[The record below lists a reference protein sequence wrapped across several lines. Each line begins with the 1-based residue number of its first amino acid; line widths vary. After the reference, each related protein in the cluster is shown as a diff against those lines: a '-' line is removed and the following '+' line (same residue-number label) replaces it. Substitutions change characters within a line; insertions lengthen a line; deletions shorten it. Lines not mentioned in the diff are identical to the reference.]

1 MPYNSGS
8 IANFS
13 ASAISDTYQRIVQ
26 TDGVRLAD
34 GTGSILNNLLI
45 TGSFFGT
52 ASYALQALSSSYAVS
67 ASYVPNASSFPYT
80 GSAEITGSLIVT
92 GSVSATLF
100 IGTIDGGSF

>member
-26 TDGVRLAD
+26 TDGVYLAD
-34 GTGSILNNLLI
+34 GTGSILNIINV
-45 TGSFFGT
+45 T
-52 ASYALQALSSSYAVS
+52 ASYALDVG
-67 ASYVPNASSFPYT
+67 VFPYT

-92 GSVSATLF
+92 GSVSATTLEGF
-100 IGTIDGGSF
+100 INGGTF